1 MDISTELRQTAKQ
14 LLRDKTVDLI
24 IGYARGSQPFSATP
38 VFVRDET
45 EVDRLIFNATCGNS
59 LAKYLRTAIRSGKQ
73 PGKIGI
79 VAKGCDGRAV
89 AQYVAE
95 GQLRREEVV
104 IIGVPCNGVL
114 DPAKVRGRVNGRDV
128 RDCRFGEA
136 GVVVTGEDFELVLES
151 AELLSDAC
159 RRCRYPNSPVHDVFV
174 GEPAGAMVE
183 AEGYQDE
190 PLEEFKKL
198 GSAERWEYFK
208 SEFGRCIRCYAC
220 RNVCP
225 MCYCDECFVDET
237 NPQWFGKSTEFSDTL
252 IFHMVRALHT
262 AGRCVDCGAC
272 ERACPLGIDLGLM
285 NRECEREV
293 RERFG
298 YVPGLD
304 PDETPAMSTYD
315 ESDKQEFIR

>member
-1 MDISTELRQTAKQ
+1 MDIRAELQQTARR
-14 LLRDKTVDLI
+14 LLGDKTVGLV
-24 IGYARGSQPFSATP
+24 IGYARGGLPLSATP

-45 EVDRLIFNATCGNS
+45 EVDRLIFDATCGNS
-59 LAKYLRTAIRSGKQ
+59 LAKLLRRAVRSGSQ
-73 PGKIGI
+73 PGKVGI

-89 AQYVAE
+89 AQYIAE
-95 GQLRREEVV
+95 GQLTREEVV

-114 DPAKVRGRVNGRDV
+114 DPAKVRVKVKGKKVLDY
-128 RDCRFGEA
+128 RFEEGK
-136 GVVVTGEDFELVLES
+136 VVVKGKDFELELER

-159 RRCRYPNSPVHDVFV
+159 RRCRHPNSPVHDVFI
-174 GEPAGAMVE
+174 GEPAAAMVE
-183 AEGYQDE
+183 AEGYHDG

-198 GSAERWEYFK
+198 ESAERWKYFE
-208 SEFGRCIRCYAC
+208 SEFTRCIRCYAC
-220 RNVCP
+220 RDSCP

-298 YVPGLD
+298 YIPGLD
-304 PDETPAMSTYD
+304 PDETPAMVAYD
-315 ESDKQEFIR
+315 ESDKQEFIL